1 MSNTKWYEDENLVNL
16 SRKCDEVYFDQDE
29 EGMCIL
35 VDECYRQA
43 HDLKNTNMIRARY
56 FYISFT
62 IQSDLIDLKRKKS
75 RNNYKDSIKS
85 LKLYET
91 DFQKSLYLARNA
103 FELLANEMEED
114 NNISQ
119 NELIYMISFQWQLS
133 VNYANFFY
141 QNGRLVKAVEILSI
155 FNSKNVFPMGM
166 AQLGM
171 KLYELACCHYDGGQR
186 TIMLYKAYHY
196 IKQAIESDEPF
207 PEKAEMNNLL
217 NYYSNNIISMLG
229 HNYLDKA
236 YTIRDFL
243 YFSDDMSVE
252 ATKYWEWVAK
262 NKLALNLLNDV
273 FDSVEVGYD
282 PLYLPSMSEDI
293 EGKKVQ
299 YLFGLFNQ
307 IKQEYV
313 SARFLAYEGFNTK
326 EPHFSDKRVYL
337 INTLDYPIYGIGI
350 EKIKACY
357 RAVYSVFDKIA
368 FFLNEYFEIG
378 IKKNIIGYVRLFS
391 PDKNANDKI
400 RILDIAENNYPLFGM
415 WWLFKDV
422 RNINI
427 NEDGTVNKKAEYK
440 HIDNVMTK
448 ISKVRNAM
456 EHGYL
461 KIIDTYCKELFIDD
475 SRLDK
480 LAYNISFEDYE
491 KLTLQLLKYV
501 REAIVL
507 LVFSVKREEEIKESH
522 RSSDEILA
530 PMYTDKYDDEW
541 KHIY

>member
-85 LKLYET
+85 LKFYET

-171 KLYELACCHYDGGQR
+171 KLCELACCHYDGGQR

-207 PEKAEMNNLL
+207 PEKAEMDNLL
-217 NYYSNNIISMLG
+217 NYYSDDIFMASSGGGFAYHEAEDYSETEKYDFEKNLLGIGVTPHPLQNLARRFEGNFTPLAQLVKNRRMTILVEINYIRTHRTKTGQTMAFLTVSDSRENFDVTLFPEIYRQFSGELEQGKFYLISGKVTERNDELQ
-229 HNYLDKA
+229 LVTDRISPA
-236 YTIRDFL
+236 LETDR
-243 YFSDDMSVE
+243 
-252 ATKYWEWVAK
+252 
-262 NKLALNLLNDV
+262 KLWLNLRDDKYNQKISQILREFPGSHQVILHYSNLKKTIQTKIY
-273 FDSVEVGYD
+273 VEE
-282 PLYLPSMSEDI
+282 SEI
-293 EGKKVQ
+293 LQ
-299 YLFGLFNQ
+299 
-307 IKQEYV
+307 
-313 SARFLAYEGFNTK
+313 
-326 EPHFSDKRVYL
+326 KRL
-337 INTLDYPIYGIGI
+337 
-350 EKIKACY
+350 E
-357 RAVYSVFDKIA
+357 
-368 FFLNEYFEIG
+368 
-378 IKKNIIGYVRLFS
+378 GYV
-391 PDKNANDKI
+391 
-400 RILDIAENNYPLFGM
+400 IAG
-415 WWLFKDV
+415 
-422 RNINI
+422 I
-427 NEDGTVNKKAEYK
+427 YK
-440 HIDNVMTK
+440 
-448 ISKVRNAM
+448 
-456 EHGYL
+456 
-461 KIIDTYCKELFIDD
+461 
-475 SRLDK
+475 
-480 LAYNISFEDYE
+480 
-491 KLTLQLLKYV
+491 
-501 REAIVL
+501 
-507 LVFSVKREEEIKESH
+507 
-522 RSSDEILA
+522 
-530 PMYTDKYDDEW
+530 
-541 KHIY
+541 

>member
-85 LKLYET
+85 LKFYET

-171 KLYELACCHYDGGQR
+171 KLCELACCHYDGGQR

-207 PEKAEMNNLL
+207 PEKAEMDNLL

-293 EGKKVQ
+293 KGKKVQ

-313 SARFLAYEGFNTK
+313 SARFLAYEGFNIK
-326 EPHFSDKRVYL
+326 EPHFSDKMVYL

-357 RAVYSVFDKIA
+357 RAV
-368 FFLNEYFEIG
+368 
-378 IKKNIIGYVRLFS
+378 
-391 PDKNANDKI
+391 
-400 RILDIAENNYPLFGM
+400 
-415 WWLFKDV
+415 
-422 RNINI
+422 
-427 NEDGTVNKKAEYK
+427 
-440 HIDNVMTK
+440 
-448 ISKVRNAM
+448 
-456 EHGYL
+456 
-461 KIIDTYCKELFIDD
+461 
-475 SRLDK
+475 
-480 LAYNISFEDYE
+480 
-491 KLTLQLLKYV
+491 
-501 REAIVL
+501 
-507 LVFSVKREEEIKESH
+507 
-522 RSSDEILA
+522 
-530 PMYTDKYDDEW
+530 
-541 KHIY
+541 